1 VPGEPAPALLAG
13 PEPDVHAPTCD
24 DLLAAEPRDAK
35 LAYDHVQDG
44 HRELVRG
51 NWDLAERAF
60 CRAVRAPDASA
71 STRFEL
77 AQALLIR
84 RDSAAAAAQA
94 REVLAL
100 DPSSKRALELLGDAL
115 VRMGDAEKACRIWL
129 DASKLSRARMGQRD
143 WDEAEQATLQR
154 DFVRAERFYR
164 RVTGCQPD
172 HALAQANLAATLA
185 KLGQTGSAR
194 HWAQRALQLAPN
206 DRAVQAAIPTSL
218 R

>member
-1 VPGEPAPALLAG
+1 MAGE
-13 PEPDVHAPTCD
+13 
-24 DLLAAEPRDAK
+24 AANPRDGK
-35 LAYDHVQDG
+35 LAYDHVQEG

-60 CRAVRAPDASA
+60 CRAIREPDATS

-94 REVLAL
+94 QEVLAL
-100 DPSSKRALELLGDAL
+100 DPSSNRAQELLGDAL
-115 VRMGDAEKACRIWL
+115 VRTGETEKACRIWL
-129 DASKLSRARMGQRD
+129 DTSKLSLGRMGQHD
-143 WDEAEQATLQR
+143 WDEAELAVTQH

-164 RVTGCQPD
+164 RVTGCQPN
-172 HALAQANLAATLA
+172 HALAHAKLAATLG
-185 KLGQTGSAR
+185 KLGQASSAR
-194 HWAQRALQLAPN
+194 GWARRALQLAP
-206 DRAVQAAIPTSL
+206 DDLAVRAAIPASL